1 MTDEPKTYYG
11 QATSWALD
19 ETAAAKSALRS
30 SRVFGG
36 GLLII
41 AILEAFALLLLMPLK
56 SVSTL
61 PVLVDRQTGYVEV
74 LKPDGR
80 RELTANA
87 ALTQSFLAQYVLAR
101 EGFDIT
107 AAAANYR
114 KVALWSAGDARS
126 QYLAL
131 MPVSNPKSPLRV
143 LPRTAIVDTMIKSI
157 SPVGPN
163 TALVRFETR
172 RRDEDGRSDS
182 AHAWAALVAYRFTD
196 APMSVEDRLVN
207 PLGFQV
213 VRYRRDPEVLTP
225 LQSAEVAPPPT
236 PTPAP
241 TQTSAQPAAPV
252 RAEAPQTI
260 PAFLPPAYAH
270 PGPPS
275 GTTPA
280 YPLGLVHTRP

>member
-11 QATSWALD
+11 QATTWALN
-19 ETAAAKSALRS
+19 EASATQSALRN

-36 GLLII
+36 GVLII

-80 RELTANA
+80 RELTANG

-101 EGFDIT
+101 ESFDIT
-107 AAAANYR
+107 AVAANYR

-126 QYLAL
+126 QYLAV
-131 MPVSNPKSPLRV
+131 MTATNPKSPLRA
-143 LPRTAIVDTMIKSI
+143 LPRTAIIDTTIKSI
-157 SPVGPN
+157 SPVGPD

-182 AHAWAALVAYRFTD
+182 PHAWAAIIAYRFTD
-196 APMSVEDRLVN
+196 ASMSVEDRLVN

-213 VRYRRDPEVLTP
+213 VHYRRDPEVLTP
-225 LQSAEVAPPPT
+225 LQTVDVAAPLSTPTAIKSGPT
-236 PTPAP
+236 PPAQIAP
-241 TQTSAQPAAPV
+241 ATSAPLPMASPAQAVP
-252 RAEAPQTI
+252 RPATI
-260 PAFLPPAYAH
+260 
-270 PGPPS
+270 
-275 GTTPA
+275 PA